1 MNKYSELCRLC
12 ATYQTA
18 KIDIFS
24 DNGKK
29 RKLKEKIHSCLPLQI
44 SETDNLPR
52 YLCFKCVF
60 NLDNF
65 YTFRRS
71 CVEAVNMLKV
81 FAAQAME
88 SKVKAQQ
95 SQANANTSLSM
106 VHNLLPQVSITLKTM
121 DNEDMSEMLKPEVV
135 LSNGNENGN
144 SLTVE
149 AINGDEEDEREE
161 KGREEE
167 EDDDM
172 NYPMNFLELNVEPQE
187 DSNDHSA
194 NSPNVQYKEEHNG
207 EVRGSGSGS
216 SSQEMLQCPLCGQ
229 RFPTRTHLLLHTS
242 TQHGLP
248 TFMGDDS
255 VEITPQINTPP
266 ARPHSCDLCG
276 KTYTLAKHLWGHVKS
291 AHQGHPSVTCNV
303 CGRTFS
309 SIANLAEHKRSRHG
323 ITGSNS
329 DSSPPNPLKRAL
341 EAVMMSGPAKVA
353 RSDPQTPDNNS
364 APGSSNSGGA
374 KGCMLCTQ
382 RFPNVDQ
389 LNAHIQSEHGIDPT
403 QLGITPI
410 SPEPKPSRPSTPKDS
425 TPSTSGAPSGGMP
438 ALHLA
443 SPSAIQAR
451 HLTSPNSGAT
461 GNAMMGG
468 SDFDSVFACEI
479 CTREFGDRASLWL
492 HMVHGHK
499 EEAALSCGNCLKV
512 FRDNLSLLKHV
523 EEEHPTM
530 QRRYSCQVCG
540 RQHDS
545 RKKLMKHVAI
555 HNLHDQYGKPLDP
568 GTMINTNNQPRRTPA
583 FNTPPPAPPTTRP
596 VPPLYSPGDKSF
608 AVGCQLCAKLFPS
621 EDALLKHISV
631 MHHATAPATPSMPYA
646 CELCGVT
653 YTTRTERW
661 NHMFQEHGGDE
672 KITCPQTQCGKVFV
686 SSVLLQEHA
695 AHHTEQGDYP
705 NTCEI
710 CGKMWKSRV
719 EYFKHVMGV
728 HPYCLPNVCGI
739 CLKIFL
745 SVADLR
751 EHVKSKHWPLD
762 SDHSCDVCG
771 RAYTKRSKMARHR
784 EIHNVTDDIPLPS
797 MYRVFKPKPDDM
809 KCELCP
815 DLQVDTMEA
824 IKEHRKTEHA
834 MYVCD
839 LCPKYYS
846 RSTHLW
852 KHVNRVHK
860 GHPDVT
866 CRICSKVSSSRGHLE
881 KHLIAHDNPN
891 TEVDEPQMNE
901 FGESVHICHL
911 CQKQF
916 KQNWL
921 LQKHKKTCKG
931 PKRPTSPLPEPDED
945 GIFRCKKC
953 VKVFVNPD
961 IYKKH
966 LKHSHTKAY
975 CEVCITAPGYETKV
989 ELLQHMK
996 TEHKDNEEY
1005 KCLIPGCKK
1014 YFRTKLDCQKHC
1026 REHKTVTSRC
1036 PTNYCNF
1043 CADLFTNRKKLW
1055 LHLKSTHKDLTNC
1068 MCSACFVVED
1078 NLGALEAHVAAK
1090 HKAIIKKPYACRIC
1104 ARLLGNGVK
1113 VSEHIKLHGEHLVN
1127 CRVCG
1132 SIFHSEPEL
1141 KVHLEEHTDVPETK
1155 EQKPRPERKSVTPV
1169 ETKPEELLVSKRLRT
1184 VHTCNLCHRTF
1195 RVMGDLLKHKASEHD
1210 IPVSGEFCFTC
1221 DTQLVS
1227 PDTLKTHKC
1236 EVLNKSNEDLNS
1248 SEELNDSGSSGTGG
1262 RQRRTWG
1269 DDNDPVTCDLCS
1281 KEWPSRK
1288 FMWQHLIRSHKAVAG
1303 LACGVCLKI
1312 SETYEAL
1319 ALHLDQAH
1327 PGYFAEEVDNPTCEV
1342 CGRYHNARPKLES
1355 HLAVHV
1361 GLDKSQTLLHKCSA
1375 CKFVCRTVTYLKKH
1389 EATHDGEEGE
1399 EEDEETMEVLDD
1411 DDIDEEDIEDEE
1423 EEEDELDELDEKVGS
1438 EDEEEDEED
1447 DDEDDETSVDTKNSD
1462 N

>member
-1 MNKYSELCRLC
+1 MAIWHL
-12 ATYQTA
+12 
-18 KIDIFS
+18 
-24 DNGKK
+24 
-29 RKLKEKIHSCLPLQI
+29 
-44 SETDNLPR
+44 
-52 YLCFKCVF
+52 
-60 NLDNF
+60 NF
-65 YTFRRS
+65 
-71 CVEAVNMLKV
+71 
-81 FAAQAME
+81 
-88 SKVKAQQ
+88 
-95 SQANANTSLSM
+95 
-106 VHNLLPQVSITLKTM
+106 P
-121 DNEDMSEMLKPEVV
+121 
-135 LSNGNENGN
+135 
-144 SLTVE
+144 
-149 AINGDEEDEREE
+149 
-161 KGREEE
+161 
-167 EDDDM
+167 
-172 NYPMNFLELNVEPQE
+172 
-187 DSNDHSA
+187 
-194 NSPNVQYKEEHNG
+194 
-207 EVRGSGSGS
+207 
-216 SSQEMLQCPLCGQ
+216 
-229 RFPTRTHLLLHTS
+229 
-242 TQHGLP
+242 
-248 TFMGDDS
+248 
-255 VEITPQINTPP
+255 
-266 ARPHSCDLCG
+266 
-276 KTYTLAKHLWGHVKS
+276 
-291 AHQGHPSVTCNV
+291 
-303 CGRTFS
+303 
-309 SIANLAEHKRSRHG
+309 
-323 ITGSNS
+323 
-329 DSSPPNPLKRAL
+329 
-341 EAVMMSGPAKVA
+341 
-353 RSDPQTPDNNS
+353 
-364 APGSSNSGGA
+364 
-374 KGCMLCTQ
+374 
-382 RFPNVDQ
+382 
-389 LNAHIQSEHGIDPT
+389 
-403 QLGITPI
+403 GITPI
-410 SPEPKPSRPSTPKDS
+410 SPEPKPSRPSTPKES

-530 QRRYSCQVCG
+530 QRRYSCQV
-540 RQHDS
+540 HIILVLNTLLDD
-545 RKKLMKHVAI
+545 
-555 HNLHDQYGKPLDP
+555 NL
-568 GTMINTNNQPRRTPA
+568 
-583 FNTPPPAPPTTRP
+583 
-596 VPPLYSPGDKSF
+596 S
-608 AVGCQLCAKLFPS
+608 
-621 EDALLKHISV
+621 LLKHV
-631 MHHATAPATPSMPYA
+631 
-646 CELCGVT
+646 E
-653 YTTRTERW
+653 E
-661 NHMFQEHGGDE
+661 EHP
-672 KITCPQTQCGKVFV
+672 TMQRR
-686 SSVLLQEHA
+686 
-695 AHHTEQGDYP
+695 Y
-705 NTCEI
+705 
-710 CGKMWKSRV
+710 
-719 EYFKHVMGV
+719 
-728 HPYCLPNVCGI
+728 
-739 CLKIFL
+739 
-745 SVADLR
+745 
-751 EHVKSKHWPLD
+751 
-762 SDHSCDVCG
+762 SC
-771 RAYTKRSKMARHR
+771 
-784 EIHNVTDDIPLPS
+784 
-797 MYRVFKPKPDDM
+797 
-809 KCELCP
+809 
-815 DLQVDTMEA
+815 QVDTMEA

-989 ELLQHMK
+989 ELLHHMK

-1078 NLGALEAHVAAK
+1078 NLSALEAHVAAK

-1248 SEELNDSGSSGTGG
+1248 SEELNDSGNSGTGG

-1361 GLDKSQTLLHKCSA
+1361 GLDKSQTLLHKCMDQAHPGYFAEEVDNPTCEVCGRYHNARPKLESHLAVHVGLDKSQTLLHKCSA

-1411 DDIDEEDIEDEE
+1411 DDDIDEEDIEDEEEEEDELDELDEKGSNSDSSPPNPLKRALEAVMMSGPAKVARSDPQTSENNSAPGSSNSGGAKGCMLCTQRFHGEEGEEEDEETMEVLDDDDDIDEEDIEDE